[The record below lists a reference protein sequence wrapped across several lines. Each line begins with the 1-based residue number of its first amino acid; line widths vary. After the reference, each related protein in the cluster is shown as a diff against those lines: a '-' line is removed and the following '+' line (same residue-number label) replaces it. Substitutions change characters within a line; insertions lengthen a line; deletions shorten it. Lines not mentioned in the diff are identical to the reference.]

1 MCTGSSL
8 RVILVVFAAS
18 IVIQQLILWSLVL
31 RDWSVTMNNDII
43 ESIIETA
50 VKESMDINTI
60 LFGNDVENDEDDTN
74 AESVSHSDATSHT
87 TTQKN
92 GTLLLPPLYLI
103 PKPTKLKQSSGH
115 FIITA
120 TTKLCL
126 NNKEL
131 ISEAQLL
138 AETLRASTGFAFPV
152 VQTGCELG
160 HICLVMLEK
169 EQQQPKRQSGLFD
182 HDEAYAVDVR
192 KSGVI
197 VGSFTRKGI
206 FYGTQTLLQLLP
218 PSIYSS
224 KIQPA
229 AQEHWRVPFVH
240 IEDAPRFSWRGMHL
254 DVSRHF
260 MPKIFVMK
268 LIHLLSIHKMNSLHL
283 HLTEDQG
290 WRVEIKRYP
299 LLTNIS
305 AWRDETLVGHADH
318 KPRKYDGKRHGGFYR
333 QQDIR
338 DMVAFAEK
346 RHVTIV
352 PEIEM
357 PGHTQAVFAAYPE
370 HSCRPNRKLPV
381 MREWGVSDNVFCAG
395 KDSTFEFLEHI
406 LEEVM
411 ELFPSEYIHIGGDEC
426 SKKHWQTCP
435 ACRQRMRDE
444 GLRTTEDL
452 QGYFI
457 RRIQKFVASKG
468 RKLMG
473 WDEIFQGGLAPNAS
487 VRQNEHEGERG
498 G

>member
-1 MCTGSSL
+1 MVPLS
-8 RVILVVFAAS
+8 
-18 IVIQQLILWSLVL
+18 QQ
-31 RDWSVTMNNDII
+31 
-43 ESIIETA
+43 
-50 VKESMDINTI
+50 
-60 LFGNDVENDEDDTN
+60 
-74 AESVSHSDATSHT
+74 
-87 TTQKN
+87 
-92 GTLLLPPLYLI
+92 
-103 PKPTKLKQSSGH
+103 
-115 FIITA
+115 
-120 TTKLCL
+120 LCL

-131 ISEAQLL
+131 VSEAQLL

-169 EQQQPKRQSGLFD
+169 EQQQKRKRESGLFD

-192 KSGVI
+192 ESGVI
-197 VGSFTRKGI
+197 IGSFTRKGI

-218 PSIYSS
+218 PFIYSS
-224 KIQPA
+224 KRQTA
-229 AQEHWRVPFVH
+229 AQEHWKVPFVH
-240 IEDAPRFSWRGMHL
+240 IEDAPQFSWRGMHL

-260 MPKIFVMK
+260 MPKIFVLK

-283 HLTEDQG
+283 HLTDDQG

-305 AWRDETLVGHADH
+305 AWRNETLVGHADH
-318 KPRKYDGKRHGGFYR
+318 KPWKYDGKRHGGFYR

-370 HSCRPNRKLPV
+370 HSCRPDQKV
-381 MREWGVSDNVFCAG
+381 FVKREWGVSDNVFCAG

-426 SKKHWQTCP
+426 PKTHWETCS
-435 ACRQRMRDE
+435 ACQQRMKDE
-444 GLRTTEDL
+444 GLHSTEDL
-452 QGYFI
+452 HGYFI

-487 VRQNEHEGERG
+487 VRENEHGEKMELYRVCVCVCMVVCA
-498 G
+498 